1 MSTVL
6 FNRDSINSSHY
17 LMELSLFFF
26 KELFNLK
33 RSSLVPVTVNRSLFV
48 CEARPSCGF
57 VPAHLGWQQ
66 AQSSSPFWSCLIMK
80 SFWVLHFGSLPL
92 PRVTD

>member
-48 CEARPSCGF
+48 CEVRPSCGF
-57 VPAHLGWQQ
+57 VLPIWGGNR
-66 AQSSSPFWSCLIMK
+66 PK
-80 SFWVLHFGSLPL
+80 VVPHFGL
-92 PRVTD
+92 V

>member
-33 RSSLVPVTVNRSLFV
+33 RSSLVPVTVNRHSSCVKHVPLV
-48 CEARPSCGF
+48 GSYLPIWGGNRPKV
-57 VPAHLGWQQ
+57 VP
-66 AQSSSPFWSCLIMK
+66 
-80 SFWVLHFGSLPL
+80 HFGL
-92 PRVTD
+92 V